1 MEDEAAK
8 ATISKEDR
16 RRKLESMN
24 WTSFD
29 GIGSMG
35 RVGTWAEKVYIC
47 ERLEL
52 RDAISG
58 PVRIRLYNAFL
69 STPARLLLTRTLRD
83 MPCNAARFEPEPVST
98 KGWAVTSK
106 TVAGTGRERLKSIFC
121 SGGQTCERSGLSGWR
136 QLR

>member
-83 MPCNAARFEPEPVST
+83 MPCNAAALNLNQFQP
-98 KGWAVTSK
+98 KD
-106 TVAGTGRERLKSIFC
+106 
-121 SGGQTCERSGLSGWR
+121 GLSRPR
-136 QLR
+136 QWLGPGVNV